1 MRWLASPPGSLVF
14 ARDPGFLC
22 VVNVSAEPMVLPDG
36 STVVLSSGPLT
47 VDGRVPADTT
57 VWLGPPR
64 G

>member
-1 MRWLASPPGSLVF
+1 VF

-22 VVNVSAEPMVLPDG
+22 VVNVSAEPISLPEG
-36 STVVLSSGPLT
+36 STVILGSGPLT

-57 VWLGPPR
+57 VWLEHRR